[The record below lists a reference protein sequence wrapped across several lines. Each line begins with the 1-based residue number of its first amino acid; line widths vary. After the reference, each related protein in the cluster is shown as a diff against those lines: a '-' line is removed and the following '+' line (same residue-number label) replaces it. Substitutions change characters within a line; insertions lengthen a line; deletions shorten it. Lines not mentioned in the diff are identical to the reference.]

1 MGQGRR
7 RHFLIAAA
15 GLAALSLP
23 ALAQIW
29 PSRPIRIL
37 VPFAPGGSSDLAGRL
52 VAQRIQDVLG
62 QPVVVENRPGGGGI
76 LATDAVA
83 KSPANGYTLL
93 LAVAG
98 PYITAPLLQNAPYDP
113 LRDFA
118 PISTL
123 NGNPQVLV
131 VHPSVRATN
140 VRELIALAKAQPGK
154 LNISTSGPG
163 ALTEVAAIIFTK
175 MAGAEMTLVPYKG
188 GTSAVTA
195 LLSGEAHAHFTNP
208 SEAIPQ
214 TRAGRLRALAV
225 TGSKA
230 FAPMPTVP
238 TMVESGLP
246 GFVVETW
253 NGVVAPAGTPREIV
267 NRLSGI
273 IQELARDPVVRQ
285 RMEDTGMSP
294 MGESP
299 EEFQAFIQAQLN
311 LWSKFFREYGIKP
324 AGQ

>member
-1 MGQGRR
+1 MTIILRVLFAT
-7 RHFLIAAA
+7 FLSFA
-15 GLAALSLP
+15 LALP
-23 ALAQIW
+23 ALAQNW

-52 VAQRIQDVLG
+52 VAQRLQEKLG
-62 QPVVVENRPGGGGI
+62 QSVVVENRPGAGGI

-83 KSPANGYTLL
+83 KAPPNGYTLL

-98 PYITAPLLQNAPYDP
+98 PYITAPLLQNTPYDP

-131 VHPSVRATN
+131 VHPSVPAKS
-140 VRELIALAKAQPGK
+140 VRELIALAKARPGE
-154 LNISTSGPG
+154 LNFSTSGPG
-163 ALTEVAAIIFTK
+163 ALTEVSAIIFNK
-175 MAGAEMTLVPYKG
+175 MAGVQITLVPYKG
-188 GTSAVTA
+188 GMTAVTA
-195 LLSGEAHAHFTNP
+195 LMSGEAHVHFTNP
-208 SEAIPQ
+208 SEAVPQ
-214 TRAGRLRALAV
+214 TRAGRVRALAV
-225 TGSKA
+225 TGAKA
-230 FAPMPTVP
+230 FAPMPSVP

-285 RMEDTGMSP
+285 RMADTGMRP

-299 EEFQAFIQAQLN
+299 EEFRAFIQAQLN
-311 LWSKFFREYGIKP
+311 LWSNFFREYGIKAP
-324 AGQ
+324 GR

>member
-1 MGQGRR
+1 MTI
-7 RHFLIAAA
+7 FLRVVLSLVMS
-15 GLAALSLP
+15 LAFALP
-23 ALAQIW
+23 ALAQGW

-52 VAQRIQDVLG
+52 VAQRIQEVLG
-62 QPVVVENRPGGGGI
+62 QPVVVENRPGAGGI

-98 PYITAPLLQNAPYDP
+98 PYITAPLLHNAPYDP

-131 VHPSVRATN
+131 VHPGVPATS

-163 ALTEVAAIIFTK
+163 ALTEVAAIIFNK
-175 MAGAEMTLVPYKG
+175 MAGAQMTLVPYKG

-214 TRAGRLRALAV
+214 TRAGKLRALAV
-225 TGSKA
+225 TGTRT
-230 FAPMPTVP
+230 FAPMPAVP

-273 IQELARDPVVRQ
+273 IQDLARDPAVRQ
-285 RMEDTGMSP
+285 RMADTGMSP

-311 LWSKFFREYGIKP
+311 LWSKFFRDYGIKP
-324 AGQ
+324 AAQ

>member
-1 MGQGRR
+1 MTVRLR
-7 RHFLIAAA
+7 VV
-15 GLAALSLP
+15 LAAFLFFTLAPP

-52 VAQRIQDVLG
+52 VAQRMQEVLG
-62 QPVVVENRPGGGGI
+62 QPVMVENRPGGGGI

-98 PYITAPLLQNAPYDP
+98 PFITAPLLQNTPYDP

-118 PISTL
+118 PLSTL
-123 NGNPQVLV
+123 DGNPQVLV
-131 VHPSVRATN
+131 VHPGVPATN

-163 ALTEVAAIIFTK
+163 ALTEVSAIIFIK
-175 MAGAEMTLVPYKG
+175 MAGVEMTLVPYKG

-195 LLSGEAHAHFTNP
+195 ILSGEAHAHFTNP

-225 TGSKA
+225 TGSRT
-230 FAPMPTVP
+230 FAPLPTVP

-246 GFVVETW
+246 AFVVETW

-267 NRLSGI
+267 NRLSDI
-273 IQELARDPVVRQ
+273 IQELTRDPAVRQ
-285 RMEDTGMSP
+285 RMADTGMSP

-311 LWSKFFREYGIKP
+311 LWSKFFREFGIKP
-324 AGQ
+324 AGH

>member
-1 MGQGRR
+1 MTIRLR
-7 RHFLIAAA
+7 ALLVAVLSLS
-15 GLAALSLP
+15 LALP
-23 ALAQIW
+23 ALAQGW

-37 VPFAPGGSSDLAGRL
+37 VPFAPGGSSDLAARL
-52 VAQRIQDVLG
+52 IGQRLQEALG
-62 QPVVVENRPGGGGI
+62 QPAIVENRPGAGGI

-83 KSPANGYTLL
+83 KAAPNGYTVL

-98 PYITAPLLQNAPYDP
+98 PYITAPLLQNTPYDP

-131 VHPSVRATN
+131 VHPSVPVTN
-140 VRELIALAKAQPGK
+140 ARELIAMAKAQPGK
-154 LNISTSGPG
+154 LNFSTSGPG
-163 ALTEVAAIIFTK
+163 ALTEVSAIIFNH
-175 MAGAEMTLVPYKG
+175 MAGVQMTLVPYKG

-195 LLSGEAHAHFTNP
+195 LLAGEAQVHFTNP

-214 TRAGRLRALAV
+214 TRAGKLRAIAV
-225 TGSKA
+225 TGAKR

-238 TMVESGLP
+238 TLAESGLP

-253 NGVVAPAGTPREIV
+253 NGLVAPAGTPPEIV
-267 NRLSGI
+267 NRLSSI
-273 IQELARDPVVRQ
+273 IQELTRDPAVRQ
-285 RMEDTGMSP
+285 RMADTGMSA

-299 EEFQAFIQAQLN
+299 EEFRAFIQAQLT
-311 LWSKFFREYGIKP
+311 LWSKFFRDYGIKAP
-324 AGQ
+324 GR

>member
-1 MGQGRR
+1 MTIRLR
-7 RHFLIAAA
+7 ALLVAVLSLS
-15 GLAALSLP
+15 LALP
-23 ALAQIW
+23 ALAQGW

-37 VPFAPGGSSDLAGRL
+37 VPFAPGGSSDLAARL
-52 VAQRIQDVLG
+52 IGQRLQEALG
-62 QPVVVENRPGGGGI
+62 QPAIVENRPGAGGI

-83 KSPANGYTLL
+83 KAAPNGYTVL

-98 PYITAPLLQNAPYDP
+98 PYITAPLLQNTPYDP

-131 VHPSVRATN
+131 VHPSVPVSNA
-140 VRELIALAKAQPGK
+140 RELITMAKAQPGK
-154 LNISTSGPG
+154 LNFSTSGPG
-163 ALTEVAAIIFTK
+163 ALTEVSAIIFNH
-175 MAGAEMTLVPYKG
+175 MAGVQMTLVPYKG

-195 LLSGEAHAHFTNP
+195 LLAGEAQVHFTNP

-214 TRAGRLRALAV
+214 TRAGKLRAIAV
-225 TGSKA
+225 TGAKR

-238 TMVESGLP
+238 TLAESGLP

-253 NGVVAPAGTPREIV
+253 NGLVAPAGTPPEIV
-267 NRLSGI
+267 NRLSSI
-273 IQELARDPVVRQ
+273 IQELTRDPAVRQ
-285 RMEDTGMSP
+285 RMADTGMSA

-299 EEFQAFIQAQLN
+299 EEFRAFIQAQLT
-311 LWSKFFREYGIKP
+311 LWSKFFRDYGIKAP
-324 AGQ
+324 GR